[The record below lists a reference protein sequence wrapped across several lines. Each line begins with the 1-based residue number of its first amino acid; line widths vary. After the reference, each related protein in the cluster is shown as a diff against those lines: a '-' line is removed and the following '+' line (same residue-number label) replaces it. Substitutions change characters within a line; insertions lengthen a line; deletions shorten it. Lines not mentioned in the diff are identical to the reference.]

1 MPETHSTWA
10 ETPAA
15 AAIAARA
22 KTVFIVGCGVVV
34 VVVVMEGDEL
44 VVDGCSRARDLL
56 LISFPEQPAAAL
68 RSPVPHLAW
77 HQRPESES
85 QQAAIH

>member
-1 MPETHSTWA
+1 MWAGEGIVGVPETHSTWA

-44 VVDGCSRARDLL
+44 VVNGCS
-56 LISFPEQPAAAL
+56 
-68 RSPVPHLAW
+68 
-77 HQRPESES
+77 
-85 QQAAIH
+85 